1 MAACFWGGSWCSVV
15 GWADLCGYFA
25 CRWSVCRRRTGR
37 VRVGGSPGGGS
48 GVCEGPLG
56 LECPGGPALPAEWLA
71 DLLGAEVFVG

>member
-1 MAACFWGGSWCSVV
+1 VDILHAGGVYAVGGLVV
-15 GWADLCGYFA
+15 LE
-25 CRWSVCRRRTGR
+25 S
-37 VRVGGSPGGGS
+37 GGSPGGGS